1 MTCSTYTANTA
12 TFVWTENGNATMWD
26 FAYRSANNNYTTIH
40 DISTPYMLTGLTP
53 ELTYYVKV
61 RARYSD
67 NTTSE
72 WSLIYEFKP
81 SAEHIVEIGLPYGT
95 SEQLPTKAYFNYSY
109 TQQIY
114 TATEIDQQGTIKS
127 VSFKSDETGTR
138 NLVVY
143 MANTT
148 KESFANASDVIA
160 ISEATQVFSGNV
172 DFTANEWRKITLSGN
187 GFDYTGDNLAI
198 IVDDNSGNYFEER
211 ASWSSFT
218 ASSNQAVF
226 FYQDDE
232 DINPAN
238 PSAEYN
244 GTTTSKNHIKLD
256 IVPTTFP
263 KPTNLAASNITTDC
277 ATIAW
282 QAHSSATPT
291 GYEYMYK
298 AATGTWPDSWTS
310 NQNQTSVNLTGLSTN
325 TTYNFRVR
333 AVYGTDYSL
342 VAETNFT
349 TNYEASNTFPWIENF
364 NGLTE
369 NNSIPN
375 LWDNSEG
382 TTIDDNDYYSFKWSY
397 NNETYG
403 NGATNGTSHDG
414 SKCVRFSSR
423 YNLLNRTNF
432 LKTPILSLP
441 ANERIQLSFW
451 WKNPRGG
458 DFSVY
463 ISTDGGETHETALDT
478 GLKNQATWTQHIIDL
493 TEFAGQ
499 EEVVIV
505 FKGTS
510 NQGLYDA
517 YIYLDDVEISLVRT
531 FTKNITGYGTSD
543 KGGYH
548 LIASPLAGQTNATNV
563 QNMINA
569 NLNDFDLY
577 RFDQQG
583 DNNGNEWINWK
594 GNGTP
599 NQFAL
604 ENGKGYLYA
613 SKNGAELSFTGV
625 AYSGNGQITL
635 NKVGGARFEGWNLV
649 GNPFATAATIT
660 KPFYR
665 MNPEGNE
672 IIANEDSNSIA
683 PMEGIFVVA
692 DNNGETLTFSQATRA
707 TNDGERIVVDLSRPS
722 TGSGTGSTSV
732 IDRAI
737 VRFGEGHTLPKF
749 QLNPSHTKV
758 YIPQDGKDY
767 AIASI
772 GRDGVHTVST
782 EVPVNFKATQNGTY
796 TLSFSLENMEV
807 DYLHLIDN
815 MTGEDVDL
823 LSAGDCGSE
832 SAMTTEG
839 VSYTFTA
846 KTTDYASRFRL
857 VFAAAADETSAN
869 PVFAFINNGNII
881 VNGEGTLQIVDA
893 TGRVIVCR
901 DASHASA
908 ISTSGM
914 APGVYILRLING
926 DDMKTQKIVVE

>member
-692 DNNGETLTFSQATRA
+692 DTDGETLTFSQATRA